1 MSQVRIL
8 SLRPSLSTTYVN
20 NASLDTKKTQ
30 LSGDKKAPRAG
41 RKGRMPTFPVKFSK
55 GSQVVTIDAPSVAK
69 PSYRVGF
76 RVQQKRHSKYF
87 KSYEEARKR
96 ANLILTQIASGN
108 NLGAG
113 FTTAE
118 SQQFDLLRKSAK
130 LRGVSPEKAI
140 ANWIASLTII
150 TW

>member
-8 SLRPSLSTTYVN
+8 SLRPFLSTTYVN
-20 NASLDTKKTQ
+20 YASSDTKKTQ
-30 LSGDKKAPRAG
+30 LSGDKKAPKAG
-41 RKGRMPTFPVKFSK
+41 RKGRMPTFPVKLSK
-55 GSQVVTIDAPSVAK
+55 GSQFVTIYAPSVAK
-69 PSYRVGF
+69 PSYRVVF

-87 KSYEEARKR
+87 KTYEEARKR
-96 ANLILTQIASGN
+96 ANLIPTQIASGN

-113 FTTAE
+113 FTKAE

-130 LRGVSPEKAI
+130 LRSVSPEKAI
-140 ANWIASLTII
+140 ANWIASLIII